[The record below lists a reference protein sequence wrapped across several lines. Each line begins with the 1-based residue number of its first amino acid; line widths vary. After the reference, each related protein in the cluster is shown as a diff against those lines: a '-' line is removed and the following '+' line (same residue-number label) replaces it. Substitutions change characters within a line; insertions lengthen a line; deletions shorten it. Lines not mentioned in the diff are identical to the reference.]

1 MEKEIWKK
9 INGKLVNPNWV
20 IADFYEVSNKG
31 RIRNTKTGRIL
42 TSSNGKYMLHCKELG
57 YSYFS
62 HCGDRGTFNIKNIMV
77 ATFEN
82 KSTFGKHI
90 K

>member
-1 MEKEIWKK
+1 MEEVWKQ

-20 IADFYEVSNKG
+20 IADYYDVSNKG
-31 RIRNTKTGRIL
+31 RIRNNKTNKIL
-42 TSSNGKYMLHCKELG
+42 NSSNGKYMLHCKKLG
-57 YSYFS
+57 YSWCS
-62 HCGDRGTFNIKNIMV
+62 HAGDRGTFYIKNIMK

-82 KSTFGKHI
+82 INAFGKHF